1 MVHYTKNTLRF
12 GSRVGRLGIMV
23 LKYVDSGTG
32 DLLFHLFGAFGDLYI
47 YIYMDLYIVITCWN
61 PLFGAGGW
69 LRPAPVPPPRG
80 TRKVGM
86 SSTSCVC

>member
-47 YIYMDLYIVITCWN
+47 VITCWN
-61 PLFGAGGW
+61 PLFGAGGR